1 MIFNLEFKAN
11 STGLA
16 VVTRMR
22 DKKQLCFVKIEL
34 DQEREIESDFFNE
47 GFYYVWPTLLELDLV

>member
-1 MIFNLEFKAN
+1 VIFNLEFKAN

-22 DKKQLCFVKIEL
+22 DKKQLCFVKNRGRSR
-34 DQEREIESDFFNE
+34 ERDREQF
-47 GFYYVWPTLLELDLV
+47 LQ